1 LEPAPTDRSLN
12 RAPTAR
18 VRTADVVESQKIE
31 PAEQAAAKTEKKK
44 LSKKNLLKQLH
55 VGSAPLH
62 WFKLT
67 AGINGIL
74 PASGGPL
81 PFIPLLA
88 WANYVA
94 RWKQSLTL
102 ALIIAALGSPRTA
115 KIKHQSQTGEVLSD
129 VGQNESKIKR
139 NKFPAGLDKVV
150 GFIEAQGFNP
160 GNRPPGR
167 RALKG
172 RQVIVITDAKYIFL

>member
-1 LEPAPTDRSLN
+1 M
-12 RAPTAR
+12 
-18 VRTADVVESQKIE
+18 ESQKIE

-81 PFIPLLA
+81 PFIPLF
-88 WANYVA
+88 
-94 RWKQSLTL
+94 
-102 ALIIAALGSPRTA
+102 ALNQLRC
-115 KIKHQSQTGEVLSD
+115 
-129 VGQNESKIKR
+129 
-139 NKFPAGLDKVV
+139 
-150 GFIEAQGFNP
+150 
-160 GNRPPGR
+160 
-167 RALKG
+167 ALK
-172 RQVIVITDAKYIFL
+172 RVTDFGV

>member
-1 LEPAPTDRSLN
+1 MNFFGSNGARLSLGLGGQEPPRFRLNRSLLSLICSLHKSPCLEPAPTDRSLN
-12 RAPTAR
+12 RAPTEAR

-31 PAEQAAAKTEKKK
+31 PAEQAAAKNRKEKKK
-44 LSKKNLLKQLH
+44 RLVRKNQPKQLH

-88 WANYVA
+88 
-94 RWKQSLTL
+94 
-102 ALIIAALGSPRTA
+102 
-115 KIKHQSQTGEVLSD
+115 
-129 VGQNESKIKR
+129 
-139 NKFPAGLDKVV
+139 
-150 GFIEAQGFNP
+150 
-160 GNRPPGR
+160 
-167 RALKG
+167 
-172 RQVIVITDAKYIFL
+172 

>member
-1 LEPAPTDRSLN
+1 MKFFGSNGARLSLGLGGQEPPRLRLNRSLLSLICSLHKSRCLEPTPTDRSLN
-12 RAPTAR
+12 RAPTEAR
-18 VRTADVVESQKIE
+18 VRTADVVESQKIK

-44 LSKKNLLKQLH
+44 PIEKNQPKQRH

-88 WANYVA
+88 
-94 RWKQSLTL
+94 
-102 ALIIAALGSPRTA
+102 
-115 KIKHQSQTGEVLSD
+115 
-129 VGQNESKIKR
+129 
-139 NKFPAGLDKVV
+139 
-150 GFIEAQGFNP
+150 
-160 GNRPPGR
+160 
-167 RALKG
+167 
-172 RQVIVITDAKYIFL
+172 

>member
-1 LEPAPTDRSLN
+1 
-12 RAPTAR
+12 
-18 VRTADVVESQKIE
+18 VESQKIE

-81 PFIPLLA
+81 PFIPLL
-88 WANYVA
+88 
-94 RWKQSLTL
+94 T
-102 ALIIAALGSPRTA
+102 
-115 KIKHQSQTGEVLSD
+115 
-129 VGQNESKIKR
+129 
-139 NKFPAGLDKVV
+139 
-150 GFIEAQGFNP
+150 
-160 GNRPPGR
+160 
-167 RALKG
+167 
-172 RQVIVITDAKYIFL
+172 

>member
-1 LEPAPTDRSLN
+1 MNFFGSNGARLSLGLGGQEPPRFRLNRSLLSLICSLHKSPCLEPAPTDRSLN
-12 RAPTAR
+12 RAPTEAR

-44 LSKKNLLKQLH
+44 LSKKNLLKRLH

-74 PASGGPL
+74 PAFGGPL

-88 WANYVA
+88 
-94 RWKQSLTL
+94 
-102 ALIIAALGSPRTA
+102 
-115 KIKHQSQTGEVLSD
+115 
-129 VGQNESKIKR
+129 
-139 NKFPAGLDKVV
+139 
-150 GFIEAQGFNP
+150 
-160 GNRPPGR
+160 
-167 RALKG
+167 
-172 RQVIVITDAKYIFL
+172 

>member
-1 LEPAPTDRSLN
+1 MNFFGSNGARLSLGLGGQEPPRFRLNRSLLSLIGSLHKSPCLEPAPTDRSLN
-12 RAPTAR
+12 RAPTEAR

-31 PAEQAAAKTEKKK
+31 PAEQAAAKREKKK
-44 LSKKNLLKQLH
+44 RSQKNLLKQLH

-88 WANYVA
+88 
-94 RWKQSLTL
+94 
-102 ALIIAALGSPRTA
+102 
-115 KIKHQSQTGEVLSD
+115 
-129 VGQNESKIKR
+129 
-139 NKFPAGLDKVV
+139 
-150 GFIEAQGFNP
+150 
-160 GNRPPGR
+160 
-167 RALKG
+167 
-172 RQVIVITDAKYIFL
+172 

>member
-1 LEPAPTDRSLN
+1 MNFLAATARVCPWAWVVIEPPRFRLNRSLLSLICSLHKSPCLEPAPTDRSLN

-55 VGSAPLH
+55 VGSAQRN

-67 AGINGIL
+67 AGITGIL
-74 PASGGPL
+74 PTSGGPL

-88 WANYVA
+88 
-94 RWKQSLTL
+94 
-102 ALIIAALGSPRTA
+102 
-115 KIKHQSQTGEVLSD
+115 
-129 VGQNESKIKR
+129 
-139 NKFPAGLDKVV
+139 
-150 GFIEAQGFNP
+150 
-160 GNRPPGR
+160 
-167 RALKG
+167 
-172 RQVIVITDAKYIFL
+172 

>member
-1 LEPAPTDRSLN
+1 MNFFGSNGARLSLGLGGQEPPRIRLNRSLLSLICSLHKSPCLEPAPTDRSLN
-12 RAPTAR
+12 RAPTEAR

-44 LSKKNLLKQLH
+44 PNREKPYQSNSH

-81 PFIPLLA
+81 PFIPLL
-88 WANYVA
+88 
-94 RWKQSLTL
+94 
-102 ALIIAALGSPRTA
+102 P
-115 KIKHQSQTGEVLSD
+115 
-129 VGQNESKIKR
+129 
-139 NKFPAGLDKVV
+139 
-150 GFIEAQGFNP
+150 
-160 GNRPPGR
+160 
-167 RALKG
+167 
-172 RQVIVITDAKYIFL
+172 